1 VIGVST
7 GTIGGD
13 ESINQKQVLPF
24 VLVHCSSVHHNNNNG
39 DGRFNIIMVPLS
51 LYRALI
57 RQGQQVK
64 DYNFRSYAIR
74 RTKAGFRR
82 NRNLRGYVR
91 SLCCAFF
98 FTVTEVVRYAH
109 TILYSS
115 HVFFMKFV
123 REEAAAALRDGE
135 EQLKILQRQ
144 AVVSQLYPSARS
156 VME

>member
-1 VIGVST
+1 VVMSRQT
-7 GTIGGD
+7 K
-13 ESINQKQVLPF
+13 NKCFCFQF
-24 VLVHCSSVHHNNNNG
+24 VLVHCSVHHHNNNNG
-39 DGRFNIIMVPLS
+39 DGRFNITMVPLS

-82 NRNLRGYVR
+82 NRNLLGYVR
-91 SLCCAFF
+91 SLCCGFACFF
-98 FTVTEVVRYAH
+98 VVTEVICCTH
-109 TILYSS
+109 THTHSTIYSS
-115 HVFFMKFV
+115 HVFTIKFF
-123 REEAAAALRDGE
+123 REEAAAAVRDGE